1 MITDLRYAF
10 RMLLKSPGFS
20 SIAIITLALGIGAN
34 AAIFSVVNAVL
45 LRPLPFPHADQL
57 VRIFGTQPQ
66 LAKAPSSPANFLDWQ
81 KQNQV
86 FTGIAAYNGKGFNAI
101 GGEQPERLRG
111 LAVSADLF
119 SILQIQPRLGRAFSA
134 EEDQAGRGDVIVIS
148 DTLWQRRF
156 GGDRN
161 VIGQTVILND
171 KNYTVV
177 GVMPPGFAF
186 PDIRTELWAPLAF
199 DAKEAAVR
207 DTNYLAVI
215 ARLKPGVSFE
225 QASAQMATLAHQ
237 QEIQNP
243 KTNTGV
249 GLRLV
254 TLNDQIVGDIRPV
267 LLVLLGAVGFVLLI
281 ACANVANLF
290 LARAATRQKE
300 MAIRSALGANRWRM
314 IRLLLIE
321 SVLIALLGGGLG
333 LFLAYWGIDLL
344 VVLKPA
350 NLPRIA
356 EIGLDRNVFAFT
368 LGLSLLTGIAFGLVP
383 AFQASKADVNDAL
396 KEGSRGASG
405 GPARQRMRNFLVVSE
420 VALSLVL
427 LIGAGLMIRSFARL
441 LAVDPGFKADHVM
454 TEEVSL
460 PESKYPTNDKQAA
473 FFQRLEQ
480 GLRTI
485 PGVQFAAVASYLP
498 FDGSDSTGF
507 DVGGRPAALP
517 GQRPMTDYRM
527 VSADYFRAMGIPLL
541 KGRAFSD
548 RDNASAPGVVIINET
563 LARQFFPNENPI
575 GKRIGLSGPTDWRE
589 IVGVVHDVRNYGLD
603 EDVKPESY
611 IPYLQS
617 APGYLAGVASRMAL
631 IVRTGADPAGF
642 ASAMTNQ
649 VQSLDKNQP
658 VTYVKTM
665 ESYLAESLAQRRF
678 NMFLLGVFATLA
690 LVLAAIGIYGVI
702 AYTVTQRRHEL
713 GIRVALG
720 AGAADILKLVL
731 RHAMAMTF
739 VGIAIGLACAFAL
752 TRFMGTLLYRIAAT
766 DPLTFIGLAALLTLV
781 ALIAT
786 FIPARRAMKVDPM
799 VALRYE

>member
-1 MITDLRYAF
+1 MLDDFHYAF

-20 SIAIITLALGIGAN
+20 SIAILTLALGIGAN

-45 LRPLPFPHADQL
+45 LRPLPFPHAEQL

-86 FTGIAAYNGKGFNAI
+86 FTAVAAYDGKGFNI
-101 GGEQPERLRG
+101 LGGEQPERLRG
-111 LAVSADLF
+111 TAVSAEIF
-119 SILQIQPRLGRAFSA
+119 SVLQVQPRLGRAFTRD
-134 EEDQAGRGDVIVIS
+134 EDQEGRDDVVVIS

-161 VIGQTVILND
+161 VIGQTVLLND
-171 KNYTVV
+171 RNYTVI
-177 GVMPPGFAF
+177 GVMPRGFAF
-186 PDIRTELWAPLAF
+186 PDIRTELWTPLAF

-215 ARLKPGVSFE
+215 ARTKPGVSFE
-225 QASAQMATLAHQ
+225 QASAQMTTLANQ
-237 QEIQNP
+237 QAVQNP
-243 KTNTGV
+243 TTNTGV
-249 GLRLV
+249 GVKLV
-254 TLNDQIVGDIRPV
+254 TLSDQIVGDIRPV

-300 MAIRSALGANRWRM
+300 MAIRNALGASRWRM
-314 IRLLLIE
+314 IRLLLME
-321 SVLIALLGGGLG
+321 SVLIALLGGGFG
-333 LFLAYWGIDLL
+333 LFLANWGIDLL
-344 VVLKPA
+344 VALKPA
-350 NLPRIA
+350 NLPRLA
-356 EIGLDRNVFAFT
+356 DIGLDGNVFAFT

-405 GPARQRMRNFLVVSE
+405 GPARQRTSSFLVVSE

-460 PESKYPTNDKQAA
+460 PVSKYPTNDKQAA

-485 PGVQFAAVASYLP
+485 PGVEFAAVASYLP
-498 FDGSDSTGF
+498 LDGSDSTGF
-507 DVGGRPAALP
+507 DVEGRAPSAP

-527 VSADYFRAMGIPLL
+527 VSSDYFRAMGIPLR
-541 KGRAFSD
+541 KGRAFND
-548 RDNASAPGVVIINET
+548 RDNASAPGVVIINEM
-563 LARQFFPNENPI
+563 LARQFFPNENPV
-575 GKRIGLSGPTDWRE
+575 GKRIGLSGATDWRE
-589 IVGVVHDVRNYGLD
+589 IVGVVGDVRNYGLD

-617 APGYLAGVASRMAL
+617 APDYLAGVASRMAL
-631 IVRTGADPAGF
+631 IARTGSDPTGF
-642 ASAMTNQ
+642 AAAMTSQ
-649 VQSLDKNQP
+649 VQALDKNQP

-678 NMFLLGVFATLA
+678 NMLLLGVFAALA
-690 LVLAAIGIYGVI
+690 LLLAAIGIYGVI
-702 AYTVTQRRHEL
+702 AYTVTQRKHEL

-720 AGAADILKLVL
+720 AGAVDILKLVL
-731 RHAMAMTF
+731 RHAMQMTF
-739 VGIAIGLACAFAL
+739 IGIAIGLACAFML
-752 TRFMGTLLYRIAAT
+752 TRFMGSLLYRIGAT

-781 ALIAT
+781 ALAAT
-786 FIPARRAMKVDPM
+786 LIPARRAMKVDPM
-799 VALRYE
+799 TALRYE

>member
-1 MITDLRYAF
+1 M
-10 RMLLKSPGFS
+10 KSPGFS

-45 LRPLPFPHADQL
+45 LRPLPFPHAEQL

-134 EEDQAGRGDVIVIS
+134 EEDRAGRGDVIVIS

-171 KNYTVV
+171 KNYTVI

-243 KTNTGV
+243 TTNTGV
-249 GLRLV
+249 GVKLV

-290 LARAATRQKE
+290 LARATTRQKE

-321 SVLIALLGGGLG
+321 SVLIALLGGGFG

-405 GPARQRMRNFLVVSE
+405 GPARQRMRNVLVVSE

-473 FFQRLEQ
+473 FFQRVEQ

-485 PGVQFAAVASYLP
+485 SGVQFAAVASYLP

-507 DVGGRPAALP
+507 DVEGRAPSSP
-517 GQRPMTDYRM
+517 GQRPMTDYRLI
-527 VSADYFRAMGIPLL
+527 SADYFRAMGIPLR
-541 KGRAFSD
+541 KGRAFND

-563 LARQFFPNENPI
+563 LARQFFPNEDPI

-589 IVGVVHDVRNYGLD
+589 IVGITGDVRNYGLD
-603 EDVKPESY
+603 EEVKPESY

-617 APGYLAGVASRMAL
+617 APGYLAGIASRMAL
-631 IVRTGADPAGF
+631 IVRTGSQPAGF
-642 ASAMTNQ
+642 AAAMTNQ
-649 VQSLDKNQP
+649 VQALDKNQP

-665 ESYLAESLAQRRF
+665 ESYLAESFAQRRF
-678 NMFLLGVFATLA
+678 NMLLLGVFATLA

-781 ALIAT
+781 ALVAT

>member
-10 RMLLKSPGFS
+10 RMLMKSPGFS

-57 VRIFGTQPQ
+57 VRIFGAQPQ

-134 EEDQAGRGDVIVIS
+134 EEDRAGRGDVIVIS

-171 KNYTVV
+171 KNYTVI

-243 KTNTGV
+243 TTNTGV
-249 GLRLV
+249 GVKLV

-321 SVLIALLGGGLG
+321 SVLIALLGGGFG

-473 FFQRLEQ
+473 FFQRVEQ

-485 PGVQFAAVASYLP
+485 SGVQFAAVASYLP

-507 DVGGRPAALP
+507 DVEGRAPSSP
-517 GQRPMTDYRM
+517 GQRPMTDYRLI
-527 VSADYFRAMGIPLL
+527 SADYFRAMGIPLR
-541 KGRAFSD
+541 KGRAFND

-563 LARQFFPNENPI
+563 LARQFFPNEDPI

-589 IVGVVHDVRNYGLD
+589 IVGVTGDVRNYGLD
-603 EDVKPESY
+603 EEVKPESY

-631 IVRTGADPAGF
+631 IARTGSQPAGF
-642 ASAMTNQ
+642 AAAMTNQ
-649 VQSLDKNQP
+649 VQALDKNQP

-678 NMFLLGVFATLA
+678 NMLLLGVFATLA

-781 ALIAT
+781 ALVAT